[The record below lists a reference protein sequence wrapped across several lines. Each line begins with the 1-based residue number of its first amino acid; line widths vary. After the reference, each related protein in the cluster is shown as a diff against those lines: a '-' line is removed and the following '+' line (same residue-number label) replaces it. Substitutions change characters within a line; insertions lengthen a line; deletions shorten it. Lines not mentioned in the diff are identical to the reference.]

1 MICSAT
7 QVTLFTS
14 ITASVATI
22 LSKEMIDIV
31 QERIQLITNNYFTS
45 EVVAVCDTADFNATN
60 RTIILDGNKWE
71 EFGFKAND
79 DMLIYQSLRNDKV
92 VTISS
97 ISDYTVTL
105 TSACSVVDES
115 YSSNDGPLIYFFLVN
130 WPMDIQHIACD
141 MIYFDNDIR
150 GKVAP
155 NIRSRS
161 LGPLSESYTVDD
173 DRFGY
178 PTSILRKL
186 EKYTRARL
194 N

>member
-1 MICSAT
+1 MICTAT

-22 LSKEMIDIV
+22 ISKEMVEIV
-31 QERIQLITNNYFTS
+31 QERILLITNNYFTS
-45 EVVAVCDTADFNATN
+45 EVVAICDTADFNATN

-79 DMLIYQSLRNDKV
+79 DTLIYQSLRNDKV

-97 ISDYTVTL
+97 ISDYTATL

-115 YSSNDGPLIYFFLVN
+115 YSSNDGPLIYFFMVQ
-130 WPMDIQHIACD
+130 WPIDIQHIACD
-141 MIYFDNDIR
+141 MIYFDNDVR
-150 GKVAP
+150 NKVAS

-161 LGPLSESYTVDD
+161 LGPLSESYTVDSD
-173 DRFGY
+173 KFGY
-178 PTSILRKL
+178 PDSILKKL
-186 EKYTRARL
+186 EKYTLVRL